1 MADYSALN
9 DPMMAEIL
17 ESFLVE
23 TREILEK
30 LDVDLMD
37 LEERPDDKDLLNE
50 IFRSF
55 HTIKGTSGFL
65 GLEKLQKVTH
75 RCEDILNKLRK
86 GEIKLNEEIM
96 DAILLAYDTI
106 KALIDVIEANKNE
119 DYDTSEVVDKLTK
132 IIEALNSG
140 GGEASAASQ
149 EAPGEAPAEEQTQE
163 QPAETE
169 RKEEVA
175 TTEPQAAPE
184 ETAQSEDAK
193 SEEKEKEKAESAEKT
208 EEPREEPP
216 KEESGAKTEVEKPA
230 ETAAPPKEEKKPKQ
244 PAAPPQTHAKKVD
257 STIRVEVERLDD
269 LLNIVQELVLGRNRL
284 LQVNNTVL
292 KEFEGSEISRALSE
306 ATQQID
312 LMTTE
317 LQLAVMKTRM
327 VKIGKVFNR
336 FPRVIRDLSK
346 MTGKK
351 VHLEIVGEE
360 TELDKTLIEEINDP
374 LVHMVRNSVDH
385 GIEPPEER
393 EKLGKD
399 PTGTIILS
407 AEQEGNNIIIS
418 IEDDGRGIDPEKI
431 KAKAIEKGIVTPEK
445 AAEMS
450 KNDIL
455 NLIFA
460 PGFSTAQKVSN
471 VSGRGVGMD
480 VVKTNVTK
488 LRGVINIETEPG
500 KGSKFIIKL
509 PITLAIIQGLLVQ
522 IDTEIVVIPLN
533 TVIEVVRVS
542 HEDIYMIGSSEVI
555 KLRETVIP
563 LVDLKESLYKKGPS
577 VENDWHYIVI
587 VGIAEKRFGLKV
599 DKLLGQEEI
608 VIKSLGKYLGNI
620 KGIAGSTI
628 MGDGTVVM
636 IADIADIVTQI
647 EDAKDE

>member
-30 LDVDLMD
+30 LDVDLME
-37 LEERPDDKDLLNE
+37 LENRPDDKDLLNE

-75 RCEDILNKLRK
+75 RCEDLLNKLRK
-86 GEIKLNEEIM
+86 GEISLNEDIM

-106 KALIDVIEANKNE
+106 KALVDVIEANKNE
-119 DYDTSEVVDKLTK
+119 DYDTEEVVVKLTNL
-132 IIEALNSG
+132 IEALNSG
-140 GGEASAASQ
+140 AATAQTEEPQQKQEEAS
-149 EAPGEAPAEEQTQE
+149 APAEEE
-163 QPAETE
+163 KAAEAE
-169 RKEEVA
+169 EPPQEEVR
-175 TTEPQAAPE
+175 E
-184 ETAQSEDAK
+184 EK
-193 SEEKEKEKAESAEKT
+193 SEETEEEKSEEEKPSEESKEVPPKAEEPEQPRQ
-208 EEPREEPP
+208 EEVKKP
-216 KEESGAKTEVEKPA
+216 AEKPA
-230 ETAAPPKEEKKPKQ
+230 EQKKPQ
-244 PAAPPQTHAKKVD
+244 APAQAAQAQHHAKKTD

-292 KEFEGSEISRALSE
+292 QELEGTDISRDLSE

-351 VHLEIVGEE
+351 VRLEIVGEE

-393 EKLGKD
+393 EKIGKD
-399 PTGTIILS
+399 PTGTIVLS

-431 KAKAIEKGIVTPEK
+431 KAKAIEKGIITPEK
-445 AAEMS
+445 AEELS
-450 KNDIL
+450 RNDIL

-488 LRGVINIETEPG
+488 LRGIINIETEPG

-542 HEDIYMIGSSEVI
+542 REDIYMIGSSEVI
-555 KLRETVIP
+555 KLRDTVIP
-563 LVDLKESLYKKGPS
+563 LVDLKDSLYKRGNS
-577 VENDWHYIVI
+577 TERDWHYIVI

-599 DKLLGQEEI
+599 DRLLGQEEI

-647 EDAKDE
+647 EDVKDE

>member
-30 LDVDLMD
+30 LDVDLME
-37 LEERPDDKDLLNE
+37 LENRPDDKDLLNE

-65 GLEKLQKVTH
+65 GLVKLQKVTH
-75 RCEDILNKLRK
+75 RCEDLLNKLRK
-86 GEIKLNEEIM
+86 GEISLNEDIM

-106 KALIDVIEANKNE
+106 KALVDVIEANKNE
-119 DYDTSEVVDKLTK
+119 DYDTTEVVEKLSNL
-132 IIEALNSG
+132 IESLNASG
-140 GGEASAASQ
+140 GSASAEKSSEEKPADEEKAKQ
-149 EAPGEAPAEEQTQE
+149 PEEQAEEKPAEEVEEKKEEGEAETTPPKEEESEPKKEEE
-163 QPAETE
+163 QP
-169 RKEEVA
+169 
-175 TTEPQAAPE
+175 
-184 ETAQSEDAK
+184 
-193 SEEKEKEKAESAEKT
+193 SAEKT
-208 EEPREEPP
+208 ESEK
-216 KEESGAKTEVEKPA
+216 KEG
-230 ETAAPPKEEKKPKQ
+230 KEEKKEEPKKELPQ
-244 PAAPPQTHAKKVD
+244 PKPQQAPATSAAHKKTD
-257 STIRVEVERLDD
+257 TTIRVEVERLDD

-292 KEFEGSEISRALSE
+292 QEMEGTEISQALAE

-351 VHLEIVGEE
+351 VRLEIFGED

-393 EKLGKD
+393 EKIGKD
-399 PTGTIILS
+399 PTGTITLS

-445 AAEMS
+445 AEEMNR
-450 KNDIL
+450 NDIL

-488 LRGVINIETEPG
+488 LRGIINIETEPG

-509 PITLAIIQGLLVQ
+509 PITLAIIQGLLVK
-522 IDTEIVVIPLN
+522 IDTEVVVIPLN
-533 TVIEVVRVS
+533 TVIEVVRVNR
-542 HEDIYMIGSSEVI
+542 EDIYSIGQSEVI
-555 KLRETVIP
+555 NLRELVIP
-563 LVDLKESLYKKGPS
+563 LVDLKESLYRRGESEKR
-577 VENDWHYIVI
+577 DWHYIVI

-647 EDAKDE
+647 EDEKNGKKN

>member
-1 MADYSALN
+1 
-9 DPMMAEIL
+9 MAEIL

-30 LDVDLMD
+30 LDVDLME
-37 LEERPDDKDLLNE
+37 LENRPDDKDLLNE

-65 GLEKLQKVTH
+65 GLVKLQKVTH
-75 RCEDILNKLRK
+75 RCEDLLNKLRK
-86 GEIKLNEEIM
+86 GEISLNEDIM

-106 KALIDVIEANKNE
+106 KALVDVIEANKNE
-119 DYDTSEVVDKLTK
+119 DYDTTEVVEKLSNL
-132 IIEALNSG
+132 IESLNAG
-140 GGEASAASQ
+140 A
-149 EAPGEAPAEEQTQE
+149 APAPTEEKPEAEKQE
-163 QPAETE
+163 QPESKEEPTQQKEEKETQAETPTPT
-169 RKEEVA
+169 EEVK
-175 TTEPQAAPE
+175 E
-184 ETAQSEDAK
+184 ETAKEIEPQV
-193 SEEKEKEKAESAEKT
+193 EEK
-208 EEPREEPP
+208 
-216 KEESGAKTEVEKPA
+216 
-230 ETAAPPKEEKKPKQ
+230 KEEKPRQIESKEPEKKKEPKKEEPKKAQ
-244 PAAPPQTHAKKVD
+244 PATAAAKKTD
-257 STIRVEVERLDD
+257 TTIRVEVERLDD

-292 KEFEGSEISRALSE
+292 QEMEGSEISQALAE

-351 VHLEIVGEE
+351 VRLEIFGEE

-399 PTGTIILS
+399 PTGTITLS
-407 AEQEGNNIIIS
+407 AEQEGNNIIIA

-445 AAEMS
+445 AAEMNR
-450 KNDIL
+450 NDIL

-488 LRGVINIETEPG
+488 LRGIINIETEPG

-509 PITLAIIQGLLVQ
+509 PITLAIIQGLLVK

-533 TVIEVVRVS
+533 TVIEVVRVNRD
-542 HEDIYMIGSSEVI
+542 DIYSIGQSEVI
-555 KLRETVIP
+555 NLREMVIP
-563 LVDLKESLYKKGPS
+563 LVDLKDSLYRRGETEKR
-577 VENDWHYIVI
+577 DWHYIVI

-647 EDAKDE
+647 EDEKNGKKN